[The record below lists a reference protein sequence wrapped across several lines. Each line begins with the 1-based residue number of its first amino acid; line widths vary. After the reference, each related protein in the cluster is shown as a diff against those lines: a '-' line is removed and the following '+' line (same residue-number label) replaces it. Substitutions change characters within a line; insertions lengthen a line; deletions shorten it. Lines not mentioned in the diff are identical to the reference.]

1 VRVPDRIPALY
12 RQRDIGYTEAVT
24 RHDRPEEVAMKTL
37 KQLLEAKGG
46 NVYSITPDA
55 RVFDALKLMA
65 EKSVGALIVMEGGRL
80 AGIISERDYARKVI
94 LHGKSSHDLQVRDIM
109 TSKVISVHP
118 GQTVEECMALMTDK
132 RIRHLPVT
140 EGERL
145 IGVLSIGDLVKEVI
159 AEQQRTIEQLES
171 YIHR

>member
-1 VRVPDRIPALY
+1 
-12 RQRDIGYTEAVT
+12 
-24 RHDRPEEVAMKTL
+24 MKTL
-37 KQLLEAKGG
+37 KQLLEAKGRD
-46 NVYSITPDA
+46 VYSVAPDA

-65 EKSVGALIVMEGGRL
+65 DKSVGALIVLEGGRI
-80 AGIISERDYARKVI
+80 AGILSERDYARKVI
-94 LHGKSSHDLQVRDIM
+94 LHGKSSHDIQVRDIM
-109 TSKVISVHP
+109 TSNVVTVQP
-118 GQTVEECMALMTDK
+118 GQTVEECMALMTEK

-159 AEQQRTIEQLES
+159 AEQQQTIKQLES

>member
-1 VRVPDRIPALY
+1 
-12 RQRDIGYTEAVT
+12 
-24 RHDRPEEVAMKTL
+24 MKTL
-37 KQLLEAKGG
+37 KQLLEAKGRE
-46 NVYSITPDA
+46 VYTIEPGA

-65 EKSVGALIVMEGGRL
+65 DKSVGALIVMEGGRL

-118 GQTVEECMALMTDK
+118 GQTVEECMALMTEK

-140 EGERL
+140 EGELL

-159 AEQQRTIEQLES
+159 AEQEQTIKQLES
-171 YIHR
+171 YIHS